1 MIKPATKQG
10 YIYIFNLHFTNFE
23 IISGNEV
30 NQDEEEID
38 DDEEGAEAAEA
49 EKTKDDSTSA
59 EVEEKKAETE
69 ESSTTTTTTSPVKVP
84 EEKPVSELVNAS
96 GLATSVDGIGRSGIA
111 TDGWSGLTVKPKA
124 DTVVT
129 TVAASAVEEDEKME
143 VDETQEEAGPPPA
156 PPPSE
161 YQQEK
166 PKVSEKE
173 VESLVEKELP
183 TDANAPKEP
192 KDVPPPREEVKED
205 KKTSTATTAI
215 GM

>member
-1 MIKPATKQG
+1 M
-10 YIYIFNLHFTNFE
+10 HFFRILEHYAAVCLYWCLLTNFE

-49 EKTKDDSTSA
+49 EKTKDDSST
-59 EVEEKKAETE
+59 EVEQKKTETE
-69 ESSTTTTTTSPVKVP
+69 DTTTTTTPPVKVP

-124 DTVVT
+124 DTVK
-129 TVAASAVEEDEKME
+129 VAAVEDDEKME
-143 VDETQEEAGPPPA
+143 VVETQEVAA
-156 PPPSE
+156 PPKEP
-161 YQQEK
+161 QQEK

>member
-1 MIKPATKQG
+1 MP
-10 YIYIFNLHFTNFE
+10 TNFE

-49 EKTKDDSTSA
+49 EKTKDDSSST
-59 EVEEKKAETE
+59 EVEQKKTETE
-69 ESSTTTTTTSPVKVP
+69 DTTTTTTPQPVKVP

-124 DTVVT
+124 DTVK
-129 TVAASAVEEDEKME
+129 VAAKEDDDEKME
-143 VDETQEEAGPPPA
+143 VVETQEVA
-156 PPPSE
+156 PPPPPKE
-161 YQQEK
+161 PQQDK

-192 KDVPPPREEVKED
+192 KDVLPPREEVKED

>member
-1 MIKPATKQG
+1 MFILQPTK
-10 YIYIFNLHFTNFE
+10 FE

-49 EKTKDDSTSA
+49 EKTKDDSST
-59 EVEEKKAETE
+59 EVEQKKTETE
-69 ESSTTTTTTSPVKVP
+69 DTTTTTTPQPVKVP

-96 GLATSVDGIGRSGIA
+96 PLTTSVDDIGRSGIA

-124 DTVVT
+124 DTVK
-129 TVAASAVEEDEKME
+129 VATVEEDDEKME
-143 VDETQEEAGPPPA
+143 VVETQEVA
-156 PPPSE
+156 PPPKE
-161 YQQEK
+161 PQQEK

-192 KDVPPPREEVKED
+192 KDVLPPREEVKED

>member
-1 MIKPATKQG
+1 M
-10 YIYIFNLHFTNFE
+10 HFTNFE

-49 EKTKDDSTSA
+49 EKTKDDSSSA
-59 EVEEKKAETE
+59 EVEEKKTETE
-69 ESSTTTTTTSPVKVP
+69 ESTTTTTTSPVKVP
-84 EEKPVSELVNAS
+84 EEKSAAEPVNAS
-96 GLATSVDGIGRSGIA
+96 TPRTTSV
-111 TDGWSGLTVKPKA
+111 DGWSGLTVKPKA

-166 PKVSEKE
+166 PKVPEKDV
-173 VESLVEKELP
+173 VEAPLVEEQIP
-183 TDANAPKEP
+183 PIDANAPK
-192 KDVPPPREEVKED
+192 DVPSPQEEVKDD
-205 KKTSTATTAI
+205 KKTSSTATTAI